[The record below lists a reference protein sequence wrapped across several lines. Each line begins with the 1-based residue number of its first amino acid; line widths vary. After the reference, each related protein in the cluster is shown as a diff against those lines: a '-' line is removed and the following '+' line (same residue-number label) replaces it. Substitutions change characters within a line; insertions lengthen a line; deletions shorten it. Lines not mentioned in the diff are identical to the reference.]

1 MLPQLCGLEKLNLKC
16 YIFIMSKNKTPR
28 LGAKD
33 QAFIDDVDRHIAAG
47 LSVHVIAQKFHLPV
61 ESTAKLIAER
71 TEAIKNSAGNQRI
84 ILRQLFRDSVPKAIS
99 KLNTLMDYKTD
110 GGIDR
115 DSAVIQVKAASE
127 ILKHAIKFV
136 DEDVL
141 TAWIERPSFQE
152 QKQKVFEYTA
162 QIDDSGSVV
171 LSADIVE

>member
-1 MLPQLCGLEKLNLKC
+1 MTKK
-16 YIFIMSKNKTPR
+16 KTPR

-84 ILRQLFRDSVPKAIS
+84 ILRQLFRDAVPKAIS
-99 KLNTLMDYKTD
+99 KINALMDYRTTNESKLD
-110 GGIDR
+110 YE
-115 DSAVIQVKAASE
+115 SAMMQMKAADVL
-127 ILKHAIKFV
+127 LKHAIKFV

-141 TAWIERPSFQE
+141 TAWMERPTFNE